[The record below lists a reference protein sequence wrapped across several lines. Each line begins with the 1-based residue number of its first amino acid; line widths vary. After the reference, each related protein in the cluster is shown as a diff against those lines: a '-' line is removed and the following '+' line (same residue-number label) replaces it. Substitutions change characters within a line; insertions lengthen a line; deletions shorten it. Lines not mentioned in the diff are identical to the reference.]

1 MWYLDEIHRN
11 DDSDDD
17 KSSGN
22 EDIDDKDDEDVH
34 YNGEDNASDTDS
46 VTKGDNDVDGREVV
60 NNNNNNDDNNNN
72 NNHITALKTNSFC
85 YQDVLIVDLSLEWL
99 YGFCKLCLL

>member
-1 MWYLDEIHRN
+1 MWYLDEIHSN

-46 VTKGDNDVDGREVV
+46 VT
-60 NNNNNNDDNNNN
+60 
-72 NNHITALKTNSFC
+72 
-85 YQDVLIVDLSLEWL
+85 
-99 YGFCKLCLL
+99 